1 MGMLRTRDSSRPT
14 HTRPPLWAGRGDFL
28 SLTEKEASALGHK
41 LENIQDIS
49 ALPDGL
55 PFDFGCWTKLRHSSL
70 LLGAHGFKVVAAGQ
84 ASEAATSVCDLVLQV
99 LMPLGSP

>member
-1 MGMLRTRDSSRPT
+1 MLRTRDSSRPA

-28 SLTEKEASALGHK
+28 NLTEKEASALGHK
-41 LENIQDIS
+41 LESIQDIS

-70 LLGAHGFKVVAAGQ
+70 LLGAHGFTVVAARQ
-84 ASEAATSVCDLVLQV
+84 AFRDGLV
-99 LMPLGSP
+99 GSPCSPRDSQESSPTL